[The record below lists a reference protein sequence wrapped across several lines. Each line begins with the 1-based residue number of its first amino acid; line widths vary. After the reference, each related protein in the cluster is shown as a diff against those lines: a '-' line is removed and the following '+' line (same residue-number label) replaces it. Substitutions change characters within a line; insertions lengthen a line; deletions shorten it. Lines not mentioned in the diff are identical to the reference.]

1 MCESKMLKVSLT
13 AGNVPVHLACLSS
26 ICKESHHISKDQ
38 LWREQESTLLSG
50 DTPVIGEALQVNHKH
65 FWELPQVK
73 LLCSLLHVFAL
84 GAIPTYTHVPQV
96 VQLRVPSVATVTC
109 SRMAHA

>member
-1 MCESKMLKVSLT
+1 M
-13 AGNVPVHLACLSS
+13 HLACLS
-26 ICKESHHISKDQ
+26 CVCKFKESHHTSKDQ

-84 GAIPTYTHVPQV
+84 GAIPTHTYRKWYSYVLVPQV
-96 VQLRVPSVATVTC
+96 VQLRTGTASGTVTYLY
-109 SRMAHA
+109 RKW